1 MQPHAH
7 AGELLAQLERG
18 KPGPRTELD
27 SILESNS
34 EYASVL
40 TENDIAPVT
49 LADCGG

>member
-7 AGELLAQLERG
+7 AGELLAQLERSKG
-18 KPGPRTELD
+18 GDSRSFQPGM
-27 SILESNS
+27 SVS
-34 EYASVL
+34 EYNTVL